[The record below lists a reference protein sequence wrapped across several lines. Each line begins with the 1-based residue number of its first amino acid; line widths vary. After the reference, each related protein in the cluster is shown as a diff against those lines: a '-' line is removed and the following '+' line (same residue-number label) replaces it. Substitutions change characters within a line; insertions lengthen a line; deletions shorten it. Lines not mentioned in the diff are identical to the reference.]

1 MIDSD
6 AKTQKGRFMTQQ
18 WKKWS
23 WVSAG
28 LAAVVVLS
36 GCVMV
41 GVTAGLEEPSYTVR
55 ETLGAD
61 IEVRDYAPRTYAES
75 RVPMIDPNSDDTP
88 RTEAFRLLFNYIA
101 GDNEG
106 DTKIDMTVP
115 VATENPGTKIEMTV
129 PVATTSSNDQYIM
142 RFFLPSAFNAESAP
156 KPTHP
161 SVRIGT
167 LPAQTEAVLTYSG
180 TQSDEKADVMKGQLL
195 ERLQMAGW
203 KPIGAPRAM
212 FYNPPF
218 SIPFLRKNEVMV
230 TVTRP

>member
-1 MIDSD
+1 
-6 AKTQKGRFMTQQ
+6 MTQQ
-18 WKKWS
+18 WKKWG

-41 GVTAGLEEPSYTVR
+41 GVTAGLEEPGYTVR
-55 ETLGAD
+55 ETIGEN
-61 IEVRDYAPRTYAES
+61 IEIRDYTSRTYAES

-101 GDNEG
+101 GDNAG

-115 VATENPGTKIEMTV
+115 VATESPGTKIEMTV
-129 PVATTSSNDQYIM
+129 PVATTSSKGQYVM
-142 RFFLPSAFNAESAP
+142 RFFLPSAFNTQSAP

-167 LPAQTEAVLTYSG
+167 LPAQTEAALTYSG
-180 TQSDEKADVMKGQLL
+180 TQSDEKADAMKVQLL
-195 ERLQMAGW
+195 ERVQAAGW
-203 KPIGAPRAM
+203 QPISAPRAM

-218 SIPFLRKNEVMV
+218 SIPFLRKNEVVV